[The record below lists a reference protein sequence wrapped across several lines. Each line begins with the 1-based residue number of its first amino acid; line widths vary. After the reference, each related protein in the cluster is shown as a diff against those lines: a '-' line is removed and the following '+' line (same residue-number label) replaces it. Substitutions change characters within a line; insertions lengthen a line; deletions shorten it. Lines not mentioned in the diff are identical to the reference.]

1 MLNQI
6 ITLINESLEELQGQL
21 GYQINLDQGP
31 ETRLYG
37 RKGALDSLGLVSLIV
52 ALEQALEDEFQVTVA
67 LADERAMSQ
76 ARSPFRTIGSLAE
89 YAQERVQA
97 ERLHG

>member
-6 ITLINESLEELQGQL
+6 IALINNALMELQGQPGYEAAL
-21 GYQINLDQGP
+21 GQGP

-37 RKGALDSLGLVSLIV
+37 RQGALDSLGLVSLIV

-67 LADERAMSQ
+67 LADEKALSQ
-76 ARSPFRTIGSLAE
+76 ARSPFRTIRSLAE

-97 ERLHG
+97 EGLHG

>member
-6 ITLINESLEELQGQL
+6 ITIINTSLADLQGQL
-21 GYQINLDQGP
+21 GYEVPPGQGP

-37 RKGALDSLGLVSLIV
+37 RQGALDSLGLVSLIV

-67 LADERAMSQ
+67 LADERALSQ
-76 ARSPFRTIGSLAE
+76 TQSPFRTIRSLAE
-89 YAQERVQA
+89 YAQGRVQA